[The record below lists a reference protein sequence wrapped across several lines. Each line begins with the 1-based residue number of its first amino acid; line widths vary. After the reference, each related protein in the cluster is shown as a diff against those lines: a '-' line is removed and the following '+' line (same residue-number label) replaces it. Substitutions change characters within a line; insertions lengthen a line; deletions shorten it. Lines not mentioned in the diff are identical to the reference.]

1 MNATGIVAALAFE
14 ARCLG
19 APKRD
24 LRSAS
29 DLPLR
34 LSRLADGSLLCLAGM
49 GGQSAA
55 AAAQLLVRSGAGA
68 LLSWGVA
75 GALDPGVRCGSA
87 VLATQVRRA
96 AADDAPAPQWTCDV
110 AWRERLAV
118 ALAGHVEVVQS
129 TLLTSERPVASV
141 QDKALLF
148 QATQAAAVD
157 MESAAV
163 AEAAA
168 QHGLPF
174 MALRIIVDTAHDS
187 VPESVL
193 RAFAADGARGSPA
206 RRLAHLMRAPADWA
220 ALLRLAWRYRRAR
233 RSLRRCAR
241 FGAPMRRGAQPDR
254 DRPQVR

>member
-1 MNATGIVAALAFE
+1 MSATGIVAALAFE

-19 APKRD
+19 SPRRD
-24 LRSAS
+24 LQSAS
-29 DLPLR
+29 ELPLR
-34 LSRLADGSLLCLAGM
+34 LSRLADGSLLCLAGI
-49 GGQSAA
+49 GGESAA

-96 AADDAPAPQWTCDV
+96 PADGAAAPHWTSDA
-110 AWRERLAV
+110 AWRERLAR

-129 TLLTSERPVASV
+129 TLLTSSRPIASV

-148 QATQAAAVD
+148 QATGAAAVD

-163 AEAAA
+163 AETAA

-174 MALRIIVDTAHDS
+174 MALRIIVDTARDA
-187 VPESVL
+187 VPDSVL
-193 RAFAADGARGSPA
+193 RAFAAEGARASPA
-206 RRLAHLMRAPADWA
+206 RRLARLGRVPADWA
-220 ALLRLAWRYRRAR
+220 ALLRLAWRYRCAR

-241 FGAPMRRGAQPDR
+241 FGEPMRRGAP
-254 DRPQVR
+254 PGGEPPEVG